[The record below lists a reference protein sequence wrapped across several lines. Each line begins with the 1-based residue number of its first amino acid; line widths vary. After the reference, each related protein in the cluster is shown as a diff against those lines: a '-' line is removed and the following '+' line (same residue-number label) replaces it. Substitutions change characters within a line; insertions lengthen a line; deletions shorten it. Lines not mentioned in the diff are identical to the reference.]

1 MSSDRLLKGFEVE
14 LFTGRKDGRNVGVA
28 ARAKQEL
35 TGFVTEPDHRNLEYV
50 TAPQADYEGL
60 SEALLSPR
68 RRLRRWLMDQN
79 LTLLP
84 GSTLSLGDTQ
94 HFERSDP
101 NNPYHALIEA
111 TYGTAVVT
119 ASVHVN
125 LGIDD
130 PEDLFAALRLVRCE
144 AALLLSLSASSPFL
158 NGKVTGA
165 HSQRWLQFPL
175 TPSRVPLFR
184 DHQHFITWTEAQID
198 AGTMHNVRHL
208 WTSVR
213 ANGPDRPHRLNRLE
227 LRICDLITDPDM
239 LLAVTALLELR
250 VQQVL
255 RDPQSHDPLHSS
267 SLSLE
272 ELEILSMNNDRAAA
286 QSSLDATLCDWH
298 DGHERSCRDWLKQ
311 LIDSVVPL
319 AHELGLHEQLKPL
332 QSILMHG
339 NQAMRWLDGIDR
351 GDTIEAMLRSSI
363 SAMQDEEMRGV
374 CVSAERA
381 LG

>member
-14 LFTGRKDGRNVGVA
+14 LFTGREDGRNVGVA

-35 TGFVTEPDHRNLEYV
+35 EGFVTEPDHRNLEYV

-60 SEALLSPR
+60 SEALLAPR
-68 RRLRRWLMDQN
+68 RKLRHWLMGQK

-84 GSTLSLGDTQ
+84 GSTLSLGDTN

-101 NNPYHALIEA
+101 NNPYHSLIEA

-130 PEDLFAALRLVRCE
+130 PEALFAALRLVRCE

-184 DHQHFITWTEAQID
+184 DHQHFISWTEAQID

-213 ANGPDRPHRLNRLE
+213 ANGPDRPHQLNRLE
-227 LRICDLITDPDM
+227 LRICDLITDPEL
-239 LLAVTALLELR
+239 LLAVTVLLELR

-272 ELEILSMNNDRAAA
+272 ELELLSMDNDRAAA
-286 QSSLDATLCDWH
+286 QASLEATLRDWH
-298 DGHERSCRDWLKQ
+298 NGRERSCRDWLTH
-311 LIDSVVPL
+311 LIKSVSPL
-319 AHELGLHEQLKPL
+319 AQELGLHDQLQPL
-332 QSILMHG
+332 ETILLNG
-339 NQAMRWLDGIDR
+339 NQAMRWLDGIR
-351 GDTIEAMLRSSI
+351 GGSTIESVLRNSI
-363 SAMQDEEMRGV
+363 SAMRDEEMRGV

>member
-1 MSSDRLLKGFEVE
+1 MSGDRLLKGFEVE
-14 LFTGRKDGRNVGVA
+14 LFTGREDGRNVGVA

-50 TAPQADYEGL
+50 TAPQADYGGL

>member
-14 LFTGRKDGRNVGVA
+14 LFTGREDGRNVGVA

-239 LLAVTALLELR
+239 LLAATALLELR

>member
-14 LFTGRKDGRNVGVA
+14 LFTGREDGRNVGVA

-68 RRLRRWLMDQN
+68 RRLRSWLMDQN

>member
-14 LFTGRKDGRNVGVA
+14 LFTGREDGRNVGVA

-101 NNPYHALIEA
+101 NNSYHSLIEA

>member
-14 LFTGRKDGRNVGVA
+14 LFTGREDGRNVGVA

-101 NNPYHALIEA
+101 NNPYHSLIEA

>member
-1 MSSDRLLKGFEVE
+1 MSSYRLLKGFEVE
-14 LFTGRKDGRNVGVA
+14 LFTGREDGRNVGVA

>member
-14 LFTGRKDGRNVGVA
+14 LFTGREDGRNVGVA

>member
-1 MSSDRLLKGFEVE
+1 
-14 LFTGRKDGRNVGVA
+14 
-28 ARAKQEL
+28 
-35 TGFVTEPDHRNLEYV
+35 
-50 TAPQADYEGL
+50 
-60 SEALLSPR
+60 
-68 RRLRRWLMDQN
+68 
-79 LTLLP
+79 
-84 GSTLSLGDTQ
+84 
-94 HFERSDP
+94 
-101 NNPYHALIEA
+101 
-111 TYGTAVVT
+111 
-119 ASVHVN
+119 
-125 LGIDD
+125 
-130 PEDLFAALRLVRCE
+130 
-144 AALLLSLSASSPFL
+144 
-158 NGKVTGA
+158 
-165 HSQRWLQFPL
+165 
-175 TPSRVPLFR
+175 
-184 DHQHFITWTEAQID
+184 
-198 AGTMHNVRHL
+198 
-208 WTSVR
+208 
-213 ANGPDRPHRLNRLE
+213 
-227 LRICDLITDPDM
+227 M

>member
-1 MSSDRLLKGFEVE
+1 MSGDRLLKGFEVE
-14 LFTGRKDGRNVGVA
+14 LFTGREDGRNVGVA

>member
-14 LFTGRKDGRNVGVA
+14 LFTGREDGRNVGVA

-332 QSILMHG
+332 QAILMHG

>member
-14 LFTGRKDGRNVGVA
+14 LFTGREDGRNVGVA

-130 PEDLFAALRLVRCE
+130 PDDLFAALRLVRCE